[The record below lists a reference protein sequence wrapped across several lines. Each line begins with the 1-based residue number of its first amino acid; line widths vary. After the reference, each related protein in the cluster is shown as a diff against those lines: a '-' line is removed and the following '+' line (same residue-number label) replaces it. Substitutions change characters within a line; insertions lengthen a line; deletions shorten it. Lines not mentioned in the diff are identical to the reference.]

1 MENKIR
7 FRNHISV
14 ILEQLGA
21 TFGIL
26 FVLSFTNIDDV
37 IDYIEK
43 GSSEELSLTVYIGG
57 GVILAVFLLIF
68 LYQWIIWSKTYI
80 SICDN
85 SIVIER
91 NTWNKKKNTIG
102 LKNISNVNTILKKA
116 EAEQFRLYVM
126 KLMQGQE
133 GGFEEKY
140 SKEDKDHWAIQT
152 NMGDIFTHGL
162 FSVNLLS
169 VLVVIG
175 CVVGAAGMVLQVI
188 HSVSVGEST
197 VKMLLSVLMLIAI
210 FSSAIWNIVKGF
222 IQYYDFKIDRNENKP
237 KLFTEQYLKR

>member
-102 LKNISNVNTILKKA
+102 LKNISNVNT
-116 EAEQFRLYVM
+116 EQ
-126 KLMQGQE
+126 
-133 GGFEEKY
+133 
-140 SKEDKDHWAIQT
+140 
-152 NMGDIFTHGL
+152 
-162 FSVNLLS
+162 NLLEM
-169 VLVVIG
+169 LLG
-175 CVVGAAGMVLQVI
+175 TAMHCVHLSCSTHRICPALPTVPMWKQANALPV
-188 HSVSVGEST
+188 VSVWR
-197 VKMLLSVLMLIAI
+197 SV
-210 FSSAIWNIVKGF
+210 
-222 IQYYDFKIDRNENKP
+222 Q
-237 KLFTEQYLKR
+237 

>member
-68 LYQWIIWSKTYI
+68 YI
-80 SICDN
+80 SG
-85 SIVIER
+85 SSGR
-91 NTWNKKKNTIG
+91 RLT
-102 LKNISNVNTILKKA
+102 
-116 EAEQFRLYVM
+116 FR
-126 KLMQGQE
+126 
-133 GGFEEKY
+133 
-140 SKEDKDHWAIQT
+140 
-152 NMGDIFTHGL
+152 
-162 FSVNLLS
+162 SVTT
-169 VLVVIG
+169 
-175 CVVGAAGMVLQVI
+175 
-188 HSVSVGEST
+188 VS
-197 VKMLLSVLMLIAI
+197 
-210 FSSAIWNIVKGF
+210 
-222 IQYYDFKIDRNENKP
+222 
-237 KLFTEQYLKR
+237 

>member
-91 NTWNKKKNTIG
+91 NT
-102 LKNISNVNTILKKA
+102 
-116 EAEQFRLYVM
+116 
-126 KLMQGQE
+126 
-133 GGFEEKY
+133 
-140 SKEDKDHWAIQT
+140 
-152 NMGDIFTHGL
+152 
-162 FSVNLLS
+162 
-169 VLVVIG
+169 
-175 CVVGAAGMVLQVI
+175 
-188 HSVSVGEST
+188 
-197 VKMLLSVLMLIAI
+197 
-210 FSSAIWNIVKGF
+210 
-222 IQYYDFKIDRNENKP
+222 
-237 KLFTEQYLKR
+237 